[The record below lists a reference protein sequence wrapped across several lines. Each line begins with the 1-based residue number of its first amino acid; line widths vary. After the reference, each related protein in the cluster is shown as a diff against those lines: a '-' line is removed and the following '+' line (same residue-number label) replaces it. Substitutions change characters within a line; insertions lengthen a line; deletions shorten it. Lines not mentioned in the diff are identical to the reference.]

1 MTNIW
6 PNGKWSY
13 LWQQLSAVYLLLFFP
28 GFIWLLWPVLMGQS
42 EQTTQPGLLL
52 VTSLVALGLILIHS
66 WIGLRDILMDY
77 CPARH
82 LPLALK
88 LYTGLFGLLVL
99 NILSLLL
106 ILLLR

>member
-1 MTNIW
+1 MTKIW

-13 LWQQLSAVYLLLFFP
+13 LWQQLSAVYLLIFFP
-28 GFIWLLWPVLMGQS
+28 GFVWMIWPLIMGQN
-42 EQTTQPGLLL
+42 EQATQPGLLL
-52 VTSLVALGLILIHS
+52 VTSLIALGLILIHS

-82 LPLALK
+82 LPVALK
-88 LYTGLFGLLVL
+88 LYTGLFSLLLL

>member
-1 MTNIW
+1 MTKIW

-13 LWQQLSAVYLLLFFP
+13 LWQQLSAVYLLIFFP
-28 GFIWLLWPVLMGQS
+28 GFVWMIWPLIMGQN
-42 EQTTQPGLLL
+42 EQATQPGLLL
-52 VTSLVALGLILIHS
+52 VTSLIALGLILIHS

-88 LYTGLFGLLVL
+88 LYTGLFSLLLL

>member
-1 MTNIW
+1 MTKIW

-28 GFIWLLWPVLMGQS
+28 SFIWMIWPVLMGQS
-42 EQTTQPGLLL
+42 VQTTQPSLLL
-52 VTSLVALGLILIHS
+52 VSSVIALGLILFHS

-82 LPLALK
+82 LPRALK
-88 LYTGLFGLLVL
+88 LYTGLFSLLIL
-99 NILSLLL
+99 NMLSILL
-106 ILLLR
+106 ILLFR